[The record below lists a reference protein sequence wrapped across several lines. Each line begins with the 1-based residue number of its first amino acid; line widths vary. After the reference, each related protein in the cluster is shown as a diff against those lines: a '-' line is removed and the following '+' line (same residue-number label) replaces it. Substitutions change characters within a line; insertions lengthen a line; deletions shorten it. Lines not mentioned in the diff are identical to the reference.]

1 MVTFKMT
8 KKTENKENCANL
20 LKNKL
25 NHGQQYPSLEFIRYP
40 TGQLV
45 PEYPRVTDNSKRL

>member
-20 LKNKL
+20 LKNKQIIDDDYL
-25 NHGQQYPSLEFIRYP
+25 QCYDLFIDKICNKLHMVRDVRYL
-40 TGQLV
+40 QNL
-45 PEYPRVTDNSKRL
+45 

>member
-20 LKNKL
+20 LKNKQIIDDDYL
-25 NHGQQYPSLEFIRYP
+25 QCYDLFIDKKCNKLHMD
-40 TGQLV
+40 G
-45 PEYPRVTDNSKRL
+45 N